1 MFPFSSHLVPQHA
14 GCIKHD
20 WGIMH
25 AHLFPRGDERPG
37 SGVVPLNVLLSL
49 THHRALGKST
59 AGRSLCERWDTM
71 ATSVGIE

>member
-14 GCIKHD
+14 GSIKHD

-37 SGVVPLNVLLSL
+37 SGVVLLNVQGPIIVRSV
-49 THHRALGKST
+49 RALR
-59 AGRSLCERWDTM
+59 AVLC
-71 ATSVGIE
+71 VNCGIQWQLQWV